1 MVLRLGSAITG
12 LLCLSPLYA
21 AEKTAIEKSA
31 AVKEGAS
38 VFRANCSPCHGL
50 NARGGGRGPDLTSG
64 RWTHGSSDAAIFRT
78 ISQGVPGT
86 EMPANALE
94 DSEIRAIIS
103 FLRSL
108 SPPKNPVAMGDSTQ
122 GREIFNGKAGCADCH
137 MVLGHGGVLG
147 PDLSRVGA
155 SRSVAYLIDSIRQ
168 PNKDLSTG
176 ITDPNN
182 HYGLALVYDTV
193 TVVNAD
199 GTKLTGVA
207 KNEDTYSVQLI
218 STDQKLHLLLKKD
231 VREVTHERRSLMP
244 PYSEDAL
251 DGPQLQNLIAYLE
264 TLRGEDNANMPSRGL
279 HTGGTKEAK

>member
-78 ISQGVPGT
+78 ISQGVAGT

-147 PDLSRVGA
+147 PDLS
-155 SRSVAYLIDSIRQ
+155 
-168 PNKDLSTG
+168 
-176 ITDPNN
+176 
-182 HYGLALVYDTV
+182 
-193 TVVNAD
+193 
-199 GTKLTGVA
+199 
-207 KNEDTYSVQLI
+207 
-218 STDQKLHLLLKKD
+218 
-231 VREVTHERRSLMP
+231 
-244 PYSEDAL
+244 
-251 DGPQLQNLIAYLE
+251 
-264 TLRGEDNANMPSRGL
+264 
-279 HTGGTKEAK
+279 